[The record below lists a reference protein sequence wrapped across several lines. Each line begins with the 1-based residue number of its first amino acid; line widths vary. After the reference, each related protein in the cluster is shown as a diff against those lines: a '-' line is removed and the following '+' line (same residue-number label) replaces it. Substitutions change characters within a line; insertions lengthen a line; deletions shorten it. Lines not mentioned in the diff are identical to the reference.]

1 MESFVT
7 RLQQQR
13 GLIAYGTPYTGELC
27 RHNVYLVI
35 SRSPL
40 LSRKSRIPINKANS
54 QQTIDGANQVQ

>member
-1 MESFVT
+1 MDNFVT

-35 SRSPL
+35 SPSRL
-40 LSRKSRIPINKANS
+40 LPANP
-54 QQTIDGANQVQ
+54 AFE